1 MRKDVVSTPL
11 LPFTTAEEEA
21 LVEKLDAMDV
31 AALTH
36 YVESAHLALA
46 NKALD
51 PSWRPRVEL
60 GLQRAETALSRE
72 TLRAAEAAELPIVAA
87 APAPKAKAK
96 SKTKAADA
104 EPQPIDAP

>member
-11 LPFTTAEEEA
+11 LPFTDAEEEA
-21 LVEKLDAMDV
+21 LVAKLDAMSV
-31 AALTH
+31 PGLTH

-60 GLQRAETALSRE
+60 GLMRAEAALSRE
-72 TLRAAEAAELPIVAA
+72 TIRAEQALAAPIVTPPP
-87 APAPKAKAK
+87 PAKSKAKAVV
-96 SKTKAADA
+96 
-104 EPQPIDAP
+104 EPE